1 MLSGCHFEKGVEV
14 TKTLE
19 QLRLEIDALDAQIV
33 ALLARRFGVA
43 SDVADLKRRDGIAV
57 RLQDRIETV
66 LDGVAELA
74 KKNGAEPEAIR
85 AIYRTVIETTC
96 LFEEAKISMSAD

>member
-1 MLSGCHFEKGVEV
+1 MN
-14 TKTLE
+14 KTLP
-19 QLRLEIDALDAQIV
+19 QLRTEIDALDERIV
-33 ALLARRFGVA
+33 ALLAERFAVA
-43 SDVADLKRRDGIAV
+43 SKVAEIKSREGIAV
-57 RLQDRIETV
+57 RLPDRIETV

-96 LFEEAKISMSAD
+96 LHEEAKINSSAN

>member
-1 MLSGCHFEKGVEV
+1 M
-14 TKTLE
+14 TKTLP
-19 QLRLEIDALDAQIV
+19 QLRTEIDALDTQIV

-43 SDVADLKRRDGIAV
+43 SQVAELKRREGIAV
-57 RLQDRIETV
+57 RLPDRIEIV

-96 LFEEAKISMSAD
+96 LHEEAKINSSAD

>member
-1 MLSGCHFEKGVEV
+1 V

-19 QLRLEIDALDAQIV
+19 QLRLEIDALDTQIV
-33 ALLARRFGVA
+33 ALLAKRFDVA
-43 SDVADLKRRDGIAV
+43 SDVAELKRREGIAV
-57 RLQDRIETV
+57 RLQDRIGVV
-66 LDGVAELA
+66 LDHVTDLA

-96 LFEEAKISMSAD
+96 LHEEAKIGTPAN